1 MVFTQKGGEMNDRE
15 FDLVMQSLNKM
26 KNTLESQA
34 YDTNLVVKV
43 SEELQKVLDLQRV
56 LLEHVFL
63 LENRIVK
70 LEAK

>member
-1 MVFTQKGGEMNDRE
+1 MTDYE
-15 FDLVMQSLNKM
+15 FGLVMQSLNKM
-26 KNTLESQA
+26 KDTLESRA

-43 SEELQKVLDLQRV
+43 SEELQKVLDLQSV

>member
-1 MVFTQKGGEMNDRE
+1 MRDCE
-15 FDLVMQSLNKM
+15 FALVMQSLNKM
-26 KNTLESQA
+26 KDTLESQA

-43 SEELQKVLDLQRV
+43 SEELQKVLDLQGV

>member
-1 MVFTQKGGEMNDRE
+1 MRDYE

-26 KNTLESQA
+26 KETLESRS

-56 LLEHVFL
+56 LLERVIY
-63 LENRIVK
+63 LEKRIVK
-70 LEAK
+70 LESK

>member
-1 MVFTQKGGEMNDRE
+1 MRDYE

-26 KNTLESQA
+26 KETLESRS

-43 SEELQKVLDLQRV
+43 SEELQKVLDLQGV

>member
-1 MVFTQKGGEMNDRE
+1 MKDYE
-15 FDLVMQSLNKM
+15 FGLVMQSLNKM
-26 KNTLESQA
+26 KDTLESQA

>member
-1 MVFTQKGGEMNDRE
+1 MSDYE
-15 FDLVMQSLNKM
+15 FGLVMQSLNKM
-26 KNTLESQA
+26 KDILESRA

-43 SEELQKVLDLQRV
+43 SEELQKVLDLQGV